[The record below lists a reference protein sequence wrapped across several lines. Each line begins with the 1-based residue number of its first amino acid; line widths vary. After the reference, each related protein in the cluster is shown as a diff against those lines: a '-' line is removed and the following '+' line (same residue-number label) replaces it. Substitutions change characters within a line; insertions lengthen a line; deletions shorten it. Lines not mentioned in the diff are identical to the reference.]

1 MKILKIKK
9 LDGSSATSKGIA
21 QKLNSNLDLFP
32 AEEKKDIRK
41 LADLLKK
48 DEESAKDFFNR
59 RLKMTTRF
67 ILKEK
72 TPFIYELL
80 RTL

>member
-9 LDGSSATSKGIA
+9 LDGSSATSKSIA
-21 QKLNSNLDLFP
+21 GRLNSNLDLFP
-32 AEEKKDIRK
+32 AEEKKDISK

-48 DEESAKDFFNR
+48 DEELAKDFFNT
-59 RLKMTTRF
+59 RLKKTTRF